1 MELCKFSVGF
11 YITSELSLSRLD
23 LHSSNTKFA
32 SKEKEEDNDGIQF
45 VFEAGHYNLAISIVH
60 SIVHPYVK

>member
-11 YITSELSLSRLD
+11 YVTSELSLSRLD
-23 LHSSNTKFA
+23 LHSSNIKFA

-45 VFEAGHYNLAISIVH
+45 VFEASHYNFTRKE
-60 SIVHPYVK
+60 VK